1 MATVR
6 SASHAGTW
14 YTNSATELSSQLS
27 GWLDAAPFG
36 SHPARA
42 IIVPHAGYRYSGSC
56 AAYGFKQI
64 DSESTK
70 RLFILGPSHHVDI
83 GPRCA
88 LTPATVYKTPL
99 YDLAIDTAVYDELK
113 RSGEFSQLSLEQDED
128 EHSIE
133 MQLPFIAKV
142 MERFRGRFT
151 IVPMV
156 VGNLSPEREAVYGRI
171 LAPHLANSSNVFVIS
186 SDFCHWGRRFRYQ
199 YYDKQDGDIWQ
210 SIEKLDHMGMEII
223 EKLKP
228 TEFTAYLQEYSNTIC
243 GRRGISVLLNAI
255 QTLRDRG
262 QGDWKMKFLKY
273 AQSSHCESMDDSSV
287 SYAAGAVMVN

>member
-1 MATVR
+1 MASVR

-27 GWLDAAPFG
+27 CWLDAAPFG

-88 LTPATVYKTPL
+88 LSPATVCKTPL

-113 RSGEFSQLSLEQDED
+113 GSGEFSQLSLEQDED

-142 MERFRGRFT
+142 MER
-151 IVPMV
+151 
-156 VGNLSPEREAVYGRI
+156 L
-171 LAPHLANSSNVFVIS
+171 
-186 SDFCHWGRRFRYQ
+186 
-199 YYDKQDGDIWQ
+199 
-210 SIEKLDHMGMEII
+210 
-223 EKLKP
+223 
-228 TEFTAYLQEYSNTIC
+228 
-243 GRRGISVLLNAI
+243 
-255 QTLRDRG
+255 
-262 QGDWKMKFLKY
+262 
-273 AQSSHCESMDDSSV
+273 V
-287 SYAAGAVMVN
+287 SYMW